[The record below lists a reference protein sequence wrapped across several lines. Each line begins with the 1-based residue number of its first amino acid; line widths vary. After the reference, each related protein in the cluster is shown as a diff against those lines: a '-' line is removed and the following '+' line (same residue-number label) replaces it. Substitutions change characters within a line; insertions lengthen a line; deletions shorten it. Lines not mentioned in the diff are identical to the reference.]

1 MSLEAV
7 FKAVTDAPGIL
18 IWRIEKMELVPV
30 PQKVYGNFFG
40 GDCYILLVTQN
51 VGSALKRDIHY
62 WIGLDSSQDEQGL
75 AALYTVQLDDYL
87 NGSPVQHREVQ
98 GHESETFKGYFRN
111 GIIYKKGGVAS
122 GMKHVETNIYNV
134 QRLLHVKGKKN
145 VTATEVKMNWD
156 SFSLGDVFLLDVGK
170 IIIQWNGP
178 ESNQMERLKGIQL
191 AKDIRDRERGGR
203 AGIGI
208 IEGIQEQDSPELM
221 KVLVKFLGERTKR
234 IKPSTSD
241 EKADQQQKAK
251 LTLHHVS
258 DAGGKMK
265 VTEIATRP
273 LIQDMLDHN
282 SCFILDQGGT
292 KIYVWKGKQ
301 ATKMEK
307 QAATSGALEF
317 MKLNGYPNTTNIEII
332 NDGAE
337 SAMFKQLFKK
347 WTVKGQTVGLGKTH
361 TVGKVAKI
369 SRENFDAT
377 QMHATPKVAAQER
390 MVDDGTGKTE
400 VWRVED
406 LELVPVDPKTYG
418 FFYGGDCYL
427 ILYTYLVNRKE
438 HFILYIWQG
447 RHATQDELTASAYQ
461 AVQLDQKFGNRPVQV
476 RLTMGKESRHFMSI
490 FKGRLII
497 FEGGTSRKS
506 RKQEEPP
513 VRLFQIHSYDE
524 FSTKAIEVPPYASS
538 FNSNDVFLLTT
549 KTICYL
555 WFGKGSSGDE
565 REMAK
570 ELAAIVPNGNKAIV
584 AEGQEP
590 VEFWEALGG
599 KAAYANDKRLQEEN
613 TDYQS
618 RLFECSNKTG
628 RFTASEIPNFTQDD
642 LSEDDVML
650 LDTWDQIFLWI
661 GKNANESEKKKSLTT
676 VQKYLKTHPSD
687 RDIDTPI
694 IIIRQGF
701 EPPTFTGWFVGWD
714 TSKWSGGKTY
724 EQMKRELGDAVAIV
738 QVTSDLAEMDLDCAS
753 THKRYPPGVLINKES
768 CELPED
774 VDPARKERVGS
785 CCDPVTP
792 CRNQHSRVLLI
803 VNQTLYATKRTPKA

>member
-555 WFGKGSSGDE
+555 WFGK
-565 REMAK
+565 
-570 ELAAIVPNGNKAIV
+570 
-584 AEGQEP
+584 
-590 VEFWEALGG
+590 
-599 KAAYANDKRLQEEN
+599 
-613 TDYQS
+613 
-618 RLFECSNKTG
+618 
-628 RFTASEIPNFTQDD
+628 
-642 LSEDDVML
+642 
-650 LDTWDQIFLWI
+650 IFLWI

-774 VDPARKERVGS
+774 VDPARKEDFLTDQDFKLVFGL
-785 CCDPVTP
+785 
-792 CRNQHSRVLLI
+792 SRDVFVAMPSWKQ
-803 VNQTLYATKRTPKA
+803 VNLKKSKGMF